1 VRTQSLTIYALAGL
15 LALAPAGIAAQGLS
29 VGAKIGTVGVG
40 GEVALGLTSHLT
52 IRGGIGFMP
61 FEIDSDI
68 DGIPYTVEP
77 PGTFLTAGVD
87 LKLLGP
93 LRLMGGFLYR
103 SDGISVLADV
113 TGSTEVGDE
122 TFTSSGT
129 LAGLVDSSTLSPFV
143 GIGIGHATGSG
154 VGIFLDMA
162 VAFTGDPTLELSATG
177 PISQEPGFAAELERE
192 RSRAEEDLGE
202 YYRYWPILSFG
213 IRFGIGR

>member
-1 VRTQSLTIYALAGL
+1 MRTQSLTTYFLAGL
-15 LALAPAGIAAQGLS
+15 LALAPAGLAAQGLS

-40 GEVALGLTSHLT
+40 GEAALGLTPNLT

-61 FEIDSDI
+61 FDFESDI
-68 DGIPYTVEP
+68 EDIDYSVEP
-77 PGTFLTAGVD
+77 PGMFMTAGVD
-87 LKLLGP
+87 LKLVGP

-103 SDGISVLADV
+103 SEGIAFAADV
-113 TGSTEVGDE
+113 SGSTEVGDE
-122 TFTSSGT
+122 TFTSNGT
-129 LAGLVDSSTLSPFV
+129 LEGLVDSSTLSPYL
-143 GIGIGHATGSG
+143 GIGIGHAPGSG
-154 VGIFLDMA
+154 VGVFLDMA

-192 RSRAEEDLGE
+192 RSRAEEDLGQ